1 MWNLLQI
8 VREMLARHDFN
19 GTQLLD
25 ILTRQCLAQEQV
37 KENYFLNNQINHSS
51 FF

>member
-8 VREMLARHDFN
+8 VREMLARHDLN

-37 KENYFLNNQINHSS
+37 KEKNFL
-51 FF
+51 